1 MRTAVVRRRC
11 NGSRT
16 DNLAGHRI
24 DHRGFG
30 GGTMLAG
37 GTVEW
42 IVGSI
47 LVKSFVVFGLGFAAE
62 QSCEQA
68 GPCIAGLI
76 VVASVIVA
84 VMRGNTVGKGESGI
98 STRTSL
104 GNWLALPSVSW
115 PIGTYGLRWIL
126 AAILRASSG
135 KSVTWVPVIISKE
148 NRPTTTKMMMAN
160 TLERPQASGE
170 PRKKPNRPPADCR
183 IVMSNP
189 VWSAAIATSM
199 IEQIDT

>member
-1 MRTAVVRRRC
+1 
-11 NGSRT
+11 
-16 DNLAGHRI
+16 
-24 DHRGFG
+24 
-30 GGTMLAG
+30 MLAG

-148 NRPTTTKMMMAN
+148 NRPTTTKNDDGEHVGKAPG
-160 TLERPQASGE
+160 ER
-170 PRKKPNRPPADCR
+170 
-183 IVMSNP
+183 
-189 VWSAAIATSM
+189 
-199 IEQIDT
+199 